1 VKRLANTSSG
11 VAGYEVLD
19 RSLNYSMMVASSST
33 GELLIL
39 PLQTRSEPV
48 SDRSSELAQAFAL
61 AIVNATAYDDLLR
74 RYQPD
79 IQKMNVSS
87 LDTMLSRVWSILQ
100 SFDCSHVSQND
111 ENDWLVPY
119 LEFATIVF
127 R

>member
-1 VKRLANTSSG
+1 
-11 VAGYEVLD
+11 
-19 RSLNYSMMVASSST
+19 MMVASSST
-33 GELLIL
+33 GELLIS
-39 PLQTRSEPV
+39 PQQTRSEPV
-48 SDRSSELAQAFAL
+48 SDRSPELAQAFAL

-74 RYQPD
+74 RYQPE

-100 SFDCSHVSQND
+100 SFDCTHVSQND